1 MSKLYHY
8 NYLISNIL
16 IKKLINSNIG
26 TYITLVSNKANT
38 GIKVT
43 FLTAALN
50 V

>member
-8 NYLISNIL
+8 NYLISKIF

-26 TYITLVSNKANT
+26 YITLVSNKANT